1 MYQFF
6 LHLLTL
12 LGINIILSASLNVIN
27 GFCGLFS
34 LGHAGFFAVGSYAGA
49 TFTTLVAPEF
59 ALAHPIL
66 ALVIAVVIGFVA
78 ACIAGAIVG
87 IPCLRLTGDYLAIAT
102 IGFSEIIR
110 IFLLNYD
117 YVGGSRG
124 LTGIPKLTD
133 VSFGTGESA
142 FSLSGAPITL
152 AFAGLVLF
160 LLNNL
165 IHSSYGRCILSIR
178 EDEIAARSMGIN
190 VRFYKTFSF
199 IIAAGFA
206 GLAGALFAHYQE
218 FLSPNSFNF
227 QMTVNILLMVVIGGL
242 SSFRGAIL
250 GAAIVTVVPELLRFN
265 ETLSQ
270 MRMLV
275 FGVIMIV
282 LMLVQPEGIMGMFK
296 RKVKTNANAN
306 A

>member
-6 LHLLTL
+6 LHLITL
-12 LGINIILSASLNVIN
+12 LGINIILSTSLNLIN

-49 TFTTLVAPEF
+49 VFTTLVAPEF
-59 ALAHPIL
+59 AAQNPYL
-66 ALVIAVVIGFVA
+66 ALVLACGIGFVA
-78 ACIAGAIVG
+78 ACVAGAIVG

-110 IFLLNYD
+110 IVLLNFD

-124 LTGIPKLTD
+124 LTSIPKLTD
-133 VSFGTGESA
+133 VSFGSGESA
-142 FSLSGAPITL
+142 ISFAGAPITL
-152 AFAGLVLF
+152 FVAVLTIVV
-160 LLNNL
+160 LYNL
-165 IHSSYGRCILSIR
+165 MRSSFGRCILSIR
-178 EDEIAARSMGIN
+178 EDEIASRSMGID

-199 IIAAGFA
+199 IVAAGFA

-227 QMTVNILLMVVIGGL
+227 QLTVNILLMVVIGGMG
-242 SSFRGAIL
+242 SFRGAIL
-250 GAAIVTVVPELLRFN
+250 GAAIVTIVPELLRFQ

-270 MRMLV
+270 MRMLI
-275 FGVIMIV
+275 FGLIMIV
-282 LMLVQPEGIMGMFK
+282 LMLWQPDGIMGFFK
-296 RKVKTNANAN
+296 RKERASV
-306 A
+306 